1 MSDGDPWPD
10 EPDEPE
16 NPGDKYLHRFDGEAE
31 EPDPEADLSP
41 DIPDESNVS
50 EGLFRAFWGL
60 VATINLGLF
69 AASLGLML
77 VVFRG
82 QLREGGA
89 VFLLGVAALAYAGWK
104 YRQVQSTD
112 YGDESEADESDTG
125 TETEDHPSGD
135 D

>member
-10 EPDEPE
+10 EPDEPT
-16 NPGDKYLHRFDGEAE
+16 NPGEKYLHRYDGEGAE
-31 EPDPEADLSP
+31 SDPESDLAP
-41 DIPDESNVS
+41 DIPDESNVP

-82 QLREGGA
+82 QVREGGA

-104 YRQVQSTD
+104 YREVQSTD
-112 YGDESEADESDTG
+112 YDDGADADESDAEA
-125 TETEDHPSGD
+125 ETEDRPPAD